1 MQRLLIIDDNK
12 TTTRIVLKVLNKRL
26 GVDADLAMSFKELK
40 GLLTLTLPLIQ
51 SPYVTITSPM
61 HPTERL

>member
-26 GVDADLAMSFKELK
+26 GVDADLAMSL
-40 GLLTLTLPLIQ
+40 
-51 SPYVTITSPM
+51 
-61 HPTERL
+61 